1 MSTAAEEFGQLVGTL
16 REWTETHLATDEPQC
31 QLCPVCQVISALRE
45 SRPDLVEHLT
55 VAAIATASVWLISG
69 NSAPFVLTILVEI
82 AFSLPLRQRIMK
94 ALHGADPVSYTHL
107 TLPTI
112 YSV

>member
-55 VAAIATASVWLISG
+55 VAAIALVAAAKSLLEGVPIPTPGRAG
-69 NSAPFVLTILVEI
+69 SAAHAGVEHI
-82 AFSLPLRQRIMK
+82 DVA
-94 ALHGADPVSYTHL
+94 
-107 TLPTI
+107 
-112 YSV
+112 